1 VKKDKPKMSKADID
15 EAVELMEVQS
25 KIFTPTFNEILT
37 DIVHDL
43 NERDGVDEEFVKKIS
58 SLMHKRNIGECVIA
72 LTYLLSVVTSEKRF
86 MRALRIVEN
95 ERMED
100 TQNYIG

>member
-1 VKKDKPKMSKADID
+1 MSKADID

-25 KIFTPTFNEILT
+25 KIFIPTFNEILT

-86 MRALRIVEN
+86 MRALQIVEN
-95 ERMED
+95 ERVEN